1 MSVVGEQ
8 PRDGVGATS
17 VAAVAAPARAWARLR
32 STPRPVL
39 ISFALV
45 LALTVAASVL
55 HFWQLGDRAFH
66 HDESLHAVYSWYLAE
81 GRGYHHD
88 PLMHGPFLF
97 HSSALTDLL
106 FGDGD
111 AQARSVPAL
120 LGAALIP
127 MAWLLRDRIGLAG
140 AVILAALLAI
150 SPTILYFSR
159 FARNDAIIAAWTLGI
174 VIAVWRYVDRGQVR
188 YLVATAALLALS
200 FATKETTFITVAL
213 FLIYFDLYAA
223 WQMAG
228 QLPGRLG
235 DARGWTPRPR
245 LAVAALLA
253 LLLAPVAWLI
263 VAAWPLIAPWRRR
276 LGLIERTAAMDV
288 LLVLGTFALPQFA
301 AGVQVPLEKAG
312 VELARPVSAIFGL
325 SPTYEARVGLVTVVG
340 LLLATA
346 MVGLGWNRRAWL
358 WCALAFYLIFFTLF
372 TTFYTNGD
380 GFASGI
386 WGSLDYWLAQQDV
399 RRGSQPAYYYLMV
412 LPVYE
417 FLPLL
422 VSLFAAIPLLL
433 KGTPFHRFLLFW
445 FGGTLFGLSVAG
457 EKMPWLTVHLALPL
471 AVIAAAALGT
481 LVRAAW
487 RDLRISV
494 VVLAGSGLAAAL
506 LLSVLIVRT
515 GLIAGFD
522 HGEDGAKPV
531 ELLVY
536 TQTSSQ
542 LLEARDRIAAYARE
556 SGQGV
561 DLPIYVDSAEGL
573 SWPWAWYLRDYRAVY
588 YADFATGYRPPAGSV
603 VIVYR
608 PNGSVIA
615 ATPET
620 WQDAGLFVH
629 RAWFPEVY
637 RGVTFRSFLDDLA
650 DGDSRQVWW
659 SFFYRREVPAEIGEL
674 YAVLYLPAR

>member
-1 MSVVGEQ
+1 MSVAGDQ
-8 PRDGVGATS
+8 PRKGAAAPF
-17 VAAVAAPARAWARLR
+17 AAVAAPARVWARLH
-32 STPRPVL
+32 SMPRPVL
-39 ISFALV
+39 LAFALV
-45 LALTVAASVL
+45 LALTVVAAIL

-97 HSSALTDLL
+97 HSTALTFLL

-127 MAWLLRDRIGLAG
+127 LAWLLRDRIGLAG
-140 AVILAALLAI
+140 AVILAAMLTI

-159 FARNDAIIAAWTLGI
+159 FARNDAIIAFWTLGM
-174 VIAVWRYVDRGQVR
+174 VIAIWRYVDRGQVR

-213 FLIYFDLYAA
+213 FLLYFDLYAA
-223 WQMAG
+223 WQMAM
-228 QLPGRLG
+228 QLTGPMG
-235 DARGWTPRPR
+235 DARGWLPQRR
-245 LAVAALLA
+245 LAFAALLA
-253 LLLAPVAWLI
+253 LLLAPVAWFI
-263 VAAWPLIAPWRRR
+263 VAAWPLIAPWRQR
-276 LGLIERTAAMDV
+276 LGLIERTPVVDV

-312 VELARPVSAIFGL
+312 VDLARPVSALLGL
-325 SPTYEARVGLVTVVG
+325 SPTYEARVGLVAVVG

-346 MVGLGWNRRAWL
+346 IVGLAWTRRAWL

-372 TTFYTNGD
+372 TTFYTNRD
-380 GFASGI
+380 GFASGT
-386 WGSLDYWLAQQDV
+386 WGSLDYWLSQQDV

-422 VSLFAAIPLLL
+422 ASLLAAIPLLL

-481 LVRAAW
+481 LVRAVG
-487 RDLRISV
+487 RDLRRPAGM
-494 VVLAGSGLAAAL
+494 LAGGGLALAL
-506 LLSVLIVRT
+506 LLGVLTARA
-515 GLIAGFD
+515 GLIASFD

-536 TQTSSQ
+536 TQTSPQ
-542 LLEARDRIAAYARE
+542 LLDARDRIVAYARE
-556 SGQGV
+556 SGQGAA
-561 DLPIYVDSAEGL
+561 LPIYVDAAEGL
-573 SWPWAWYLRDYRAVY
+573 SWPWAWYLRDHRAVS
-588 YADFATGYRPPAGSV
+588 YADFASGYRPSAGSV
-603 VIVYR
+603 AIVYR
-608 PNGSVIA
+608 PNTAALA
-615 ATPET
+615 ATPQT
-620 WQDAGLFVH
+620 WREASVFVH

-637 RGVTFRSFLDDLA
+637 RGVTFRSFRDDLR
-650 DGDSRQVWW
+650 DGDSWRASWRY
-659 SFFYRREVPAEIGEL
+659 FYRREIPEEIGNL
-674 YAVLYLPAR
+674 YAVLYLPAQ